1 MSLESKS
8 AMRMTGDG
16 GADPTSG
23 QGMGPSGAL
32 TAAPVVDEKRLVG
45 EINQRFQ
52 RFRELKRPVEAQW
65 YVNGAILRGNAEVA
79 WNDQAGQLTRTR
91 RDGLPSRT
99 INRILPKIQNRR
111 ARIIKPQPRPVVIP
125 ATGDLD
131 DQLDAKATE
140 KALLYQHR
148 RLGLTGLYERALRWS
163 EIGHKGFLWI
173 GWDPSVPVRMPLEP
187 IPGQGRQVVEVP
199 GGMEASGDI
208 YVEAGNPWEV
218 FVPNLEGES
227 LGEQPELIRARV
239 VHVEV
244 LRQRYPEMADSIVGD
259 TTYDEAF
266 FYQRQLAI
274 LNQRGSRGSQTSK
287 DDKDR
292 QYVLL
297 KEWFER
303 PTSKY
308 PRGRMAVLAGA
319 ILLRYEEALPYGFH
333 DLPNPYPVEEFV
345 DIPTIGQFWG
355 TTLVEQLIGPQLEY
369 NSVRSRLWD
378 YIRLNVQPKV
388 IAPRSAQIPK
398 GAFNNQSGEHVN
410 VTWLP
415 GMPPPREWVWTPPN
429 ISSDVWRALDLLR
442 GEIEDVSQVF
452 PVAEGKAGT
461 TKSGF
466 QANLLQE
473 ASDENIEPI
482 RNAHARALESAFL
495 KMRRLMKL
503 RYQVPRLMTIVG
515 ERNTAEAF
523 EFNAEDIDERAEIVV
538 QIATGLPDLK
548 AARIQSVIDLFEKGL
563 LGDQS
568 DPEVKRRAL
577 SRLELGEADGA
588 IDLSRE
594 DEQLAKRENEMFKGG
609 ARPQPEFYH
618 NHRVHAEIHASD
630 LKSSAAQMYTPEE
643 RMARI
648 VHLIQH
654 VSFLNPVEA
663 GNLVGMYGLPPSVLP
678 IPPPPPMPGP
688 GGPPLPGG
696 GPPPGPGGPPP
707 PPGGPMM
714 GPPMGAPPPPGP
726 LPPA

>member
-8 AMRMTGDG
+8 AGWMSGDG
-16 GADPTSG
+16 GMDPAAKG
-23 QGMGPSGAL
+23 GAMAG
-32 TAAPVVDEKRLVG
+32 TPAPQAPPQAPAALVG

-52 RFRELKRPVEAQW
+52 RWRELKRPVEAQW
-65 YVNGAILRGNAEVA
+65 YINGAILRGNAEVA

-131 DQLDAKATE
+131 DQLDAKGTE

-148 RLGLTGLYERALRWS
+148 RLGVTALYERALRWS

-173 GWDPSVPVRMPLEP
+173 GWDPSVPVRIPLEP
-187 IPGQGRQVVEVP
+187 MPGGEKQVVEVP

-208 YVEAGNPWEV
+208 YIEAGNPWEV

-227 LGEQPELIRARV
+227 LGDQPEILRARV
-239 VHVEV
+239 MHVEV
-244 LRQRYPEMADSIVGD
+244 LRQRYPELAESIVGD

-266 FYQRQLAI
+266 FYQRQLAT
-274 LNQRGSRGSQTSK
+274 LNQRGTRGSQSSK

-303 PTSKY
+303 PTAKY
-308 PRGRMAVLAGA
+308 PKGRMAVLAGSVV
-319 ILLRYEEALPYGFH
+319 LRYEEALPYGFH
-333 DLPNPYPVEEFV
+333 DLPNPYPVEEFC

-369 NSVRSRLWD
+369 NSVRSRLWE

-388 IAPRSAQIPK
+388 IAPRSAQLAR

-482 RNAHARALESAFL
+482 RNAHARALEAMFL
-495 KMRRLMKL
+495 KVRRLMKT
-503 RYQVPRLMTIVG
+503 RYQVPRLMTLVG
-515 ERNTAEAF
+515 ERNAAEAF
-523 EFNAEDIDERAEIVV
+523 EFAAEDIDERAEVVV
-538 QIATGLPDLK
+538 QMATGLPDLK
-548 AARIQSVIDLFEKGL
+548 AARIQSVIDLYEKGL
-563 LGDQS
+563 LGDQK
-568 DPEVKRRAL
+568 DPEVRRRAL
-577 SRLELGEADGA
+577 ARLDLGEADGA

-594 DEQLAKRENEMFKGG
+594 DEQLAKRENEMFKSG
-609 ARPQPEFYH
+609 ARPQPEFFH
-618 NHRVHAEIHASD
+618 NHRVHVEVHASD
-630 LKSSAAQMYTPEE
+630 LKSSTAQAYTPEE
-643 RMARI
+643 RLARI
-648 VHLIQH
+648 VHVIQH
-654 VSFLNPVEA
+654 VSFLNPAEA
-663 GNLVGMYGLPPSVLP
+663 ANLARMYGLPPHILP
-678 IPPPPPMPGP
+678 VPPPPPLPGLGP
-688 GGPPLPGG
+688 GGPPAGA
-696 GPPPGPGGPPP
+696 PPPSPGMGGPPP
-707 PPGGPMM
+707 PPG
-714 GPPMGAPPPPGP
+714 PPPGP
-726 LPPA
+726 PRM